1 MNRYIIRRL
10 LQFIPTTIAVTFI
23 IFILL
28 NILPGDPAVL
38 SGDPRRATDVKAM
51 EILREKWG
59 LNQPVYLR
67 YLKFL
72 GNLARGDLGIS
83 FRTNRKV
90 TDILIERI
98 PATLKLAVLAMFIS
112 TMGGIFLG
120 FIAGMKE
127 GSASDVISMIGAVI
141 GVSIPNFWLG
151 LMLMYLF
158 SVILGIL
165 HSTGY
170 GSGGDITHIILPS
183 VTLGVAYMALI
194 ARVSRASVLDVINED
209 YVRTARAKGLSELVV
224 KFKHIFR
231 NALIPIV
238 TIIGLQFGS
247 LIASTVVVETVFS
260 WPGIGSLLILSIY
273 RRDVP
278 VIEGCVLLIVLGFL
292 IINLIVDILYTYI
305 DPRIHYQ

>member
-1 MNRYIIRRL
+1 MNSYIIRRL
-10 LQFIPTTIAVTFI
+10 LQFIPTTIAVTLI

-38 SGDPRRATDVKAM
+38 SGDPRRAMDVEAM
-51 EILREKWG
+51 KVLRDKWG

-72 GNLARGDLGIS
+72 GNLVRGDLGIS

-98 PATLKLAVLAMFIS
+98 PATLKLAVLAMLIAAI
-112 TMGGIFLG
+112 GGIFLG
-120 FIAGMKE
+120 FISGMKE
-127 GSASDVISMIGAVI
+127 GSISDVTSMIGAVI

-158 SVILGIL
+158 SVMLGIL
-165 HSTGY
+165 PSTGY
-170 GSGGDITHIILPS
+170 GSGGDLTHIILPS
-183 VTLGVAYMALI
+183 ITLGVAYMALI
-194 ARVSRASVLDVINED
+194 ARVSRAAVLDVINED
-209 YVRTARAKGLSELVV
+209 YVRTARAKGLSEFIV
-224 KFKHIFR
+224 KYKHIFR
-231 NALIPIV
+231 NALIPVI

-260 WPGIGSLLILSIY
+260 WPGIGSLLVLSIY